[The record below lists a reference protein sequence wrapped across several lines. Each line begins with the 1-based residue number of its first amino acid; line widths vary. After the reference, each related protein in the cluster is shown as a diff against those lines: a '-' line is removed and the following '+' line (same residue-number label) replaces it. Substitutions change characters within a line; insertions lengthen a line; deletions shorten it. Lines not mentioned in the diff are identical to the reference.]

1 MRIWVKVLG
10 PTLYV
15 VLGLVEFQKKKKTFN
30 FGCRNILIF
39 VYRIIICNSI
49 LVLSEL

>member
-15 VLGLVEFQKKKKTFN
+15 VLGLVEFQKKKKKP
-30 FGCRNILIF
+30 
-39 VYRIIICNSI
+39 SI
-49 LVLSEL
+49 LGVEIS